1 MVYLESI
8 LKVLGIGLLLGAGLP
23 AVFALGLVAYS
34 RGAGGD
40 GTDGAAAVAPNPAV
54 KFLGVALFV
63 FVGWVILT
71 AVLWITRATIIHH
84 FGIDLFPFLPKK

>member
-34 RGAGGD
+34 RGAGSD
-40 GTDGAAAVAPNPAV
+40 GIDGAAAVAPNPAV

>member
-34 RGAGGD
+34 RGAGSD
-40 GTDGAAAVAPNPAV
+40 ATDGGAAVAPNPAI